1 MFYVIGN
8 SASIAGVA
16 VSLLGLGFAILQI
29 RKLRGET
36 RAAREAAQETRQA
49 IGRELTTVELTRL
62 ESALQE
68 LKGIHRD
75 GDRLR
80 ALGQYSQIQTM
91 LGQIQTMLGDL
102 QRRHPSPTARRSE
115 VIADASQ
122 EIARMESR
130 AEELSGA
137 LPKETKTAFNNTLSR
152 IQRELIPLL
161 EDLPGGPG

>member
-16 VSLLGLGFAILQI
+16 VSLLGLGFAIPQI

-49 IGRELTTVELTRL
+49 IGRELTSVELTRL

-91 LGQIQTMLGDL
+91 LGDL

-122 EIARMESR
+122 EIARMESQ

-137 LPKETKTAFNNTLSR
+137 FPKETKTAFNNTLSR